1 MEWYVKCQSWNNKNF
16 ERINILKYYED
27 FIKKLKKK
35 VNSYEEFSKE
45 LRSEM
50 MYRFWSKCEWEVVLK
65 RENGRLYM
73 LPWPPHEND
82 VGEDITDDKL
92 FDWNGLF
99 EKKVERCY
107 SKTECKIDVYDQL
120 LYRWEA
126 FVEYCFLY
134 HHKYQ
139 RKAERDRLRSIY
151 AKANIQGYGYFCS
164 PIFYT

>member
-1 MEWYVKCQSWNNKNF
+1 MEWFVTYESWYGQRF

-35 VNSYEEFSKE
+35 VNSYYEFSEE
-45 LRSEM
+45 LRREM
-50 MYRFWSKCEWEVVLK
+50 AYHYRSKCEWEVVLK
-65 RENGRLYM
+65 RENDRLYM
-73 LPWPPHEND
+73 LPWPQHEND
-82 VGEDITDDKL
+82 VGVDITDDKL

-120 LYRWEA
+120 LYRWDA

-134 HHKYQ
+134 KHKYQ
-139 RKAERDRLRSIY
+139 RQAERDRLRSMY
-151 AKANIQGYGYFCS
+151 AKANV
-164 PIFYT
+164 

>member
-1 MEWYVKCQSWNNKNF
+1 MEWYVTYQDFNSQKFK
-16 ERINILKYYED
+16 RINILKYYED

-73 LPWPPHEND
+73 LLWPPHEND

-134 HHKYQ
+134 KHKYQ
-139 RKAERDRLRSIY
+139 RQAERDRLRSMY
-151 AKANIQGYGYFCS
+151 AKANV
-164 PIFYT
+164 

>member
-1 MEWYVKCQSWNNKNF
+1 MEWYVTYQDFNSQKFK
-16 ERINILKYYED
+16 RVNILKYYED

-35 VNSYEEFSKE
+35 VNSYEEFAE
-45 LRSEM
+45 GLRREM
-50 MYRFWSKCEWEVVLK
+50 AYRFWSKCEWEVVLK

-82 VGEDITDDKL
+82 VGVDVTDDL
-92 FDWNGLF
+92 FFDWNRF
-99 EKKVERCY
+99 FDKIIENRV

-120 LYRWEA
+120 RYQWDA

-139 RKAERDRLRSIY
+139 RLEERQRLLSMY
-151 AKANIQGYGYFCS
+151 AKANPQHGI
-164 PIFYT
+164 TKLMR